1 MSRLSADEVSFF
13 KEYGYLLKSNV
24 LDPELCARAR
34 DQLWATATP
43 PLRRDEPRTWTG
55 PIEPQHETEELSG
68 HHWFPHADHAGGP
81 DDIRQQLVTR
91 NEQVLCWARQLLGE
105 DNVDLS
111 ARARSRGIIC
121 NLPVAEQ
128 RRSLNV
134 GVVPNTDDGLGY
146 ERCHN
151 DGHGMH
157 LGVVGLLDDV
167 DMGGGATM
175 IWPASHRRVFHLYSQ
190 QCMNARQACDG
201 ATITRQQ
208 AFSDGLQEEDSAF
221 GAEMRRLNLDTR
233 AKKRPPFFILCFPF
247 LLGKTTNCQDRLGP
261 KLSKPQ
267 EGEAFHT
274 HTEPVDTY
282 GTAGSVLLWHHRTGH
297 TGTVNRSSHIRQA
310 RKRPFWRH
318 FTLRKDQFTKTGPGQ
333 PQEKLRKEWRLL
345 HPTGNLLRFLPQ
357 ESREGGAGPAACR
370 SMARLVGRN
379 TECTTTLVAGSGG
392 GAASDWTSGMWD
404 TCHERERYRPTPA
417 PTGGGG
423 GGGWPRG

>member
-68 HHWFPHADHAGGP
+68 HHWFPHADHVGGP

-91 NEQVLCWARQLLGE
+91 NEQVLRWARQLLGE

-128 RRSLNV
+128 RRSLKV

-167 DMGGGATM
+167 DLGGGATM

-190 QCMNARQACDG
+190 QCMNARQAHDG

-233 AKKRPPFFILCFPF
+233 AKKRPLFHSLVPFPF
-247 LLGKTTNCQDRLGP
+247 GKNDDLP
-261 KLSKPQ
+261 
-267 EGEAFHT
+267 
-274 HTEPVDTY
+274 
-282 GTAGSVLLWHHRTGH
+282 
-297 TGTVNRSSHIRQA
+297 RQA
-310 RKRPFWRH
+310 RAKVKQTSRRGGVSHTYRAGGHLRH
-318 FTLRKDQFTKTGPGQ
+318 SGLCAALAPPHRSHRHGQ
-333 PQEKLRKEWRLL
+333 PLQP
-345 HPTGNLLRFLPQ
+345 HPTGKKAPLLAPFYTKKGSIHQDRP
-357 ESREGGAGPAACR
+357 GTTAGKVEKR
-370 SMARLVGRN
+370 
-379 TECTTTLVAGSGG
+379 VAFI
-392 GAASDWTSGMWD
+392 ASDRQSSTISA
-404 TCHERERYRPTPA
+404 TRI
-417 PTGGGG
+417 
-423 GGGWPRG
+423 